1 MKRRD
6 FIALGAA
13 ASLAPLAS
21 TGNVFAQGNK
31 REYYEWRQY
40 HLLPGSNVRNDLNAF
55 LEDVAIPAYN
65 RMGIEPIGVFNA
77 MYGTNRL
84 SLYMLLPHPSLE
96 SVQTSTQQLLDDKKV
111 QKEGGDFMTVSS
123 ENIRYVRM
131 ESSLMV
137 AFEGMPQL
145 AKPTTSGSRIF
156 EMRRYESHNMRAAK
170 RKVEMFDKG
179 EIQIFKDTGLQPV
192 FFGETIIG
200 PHMPNLTYMLW
211 FESMEQRDERWDVF
225 RVSPAWKKLSADPY
239 YADTVS
245 DITDII
251 FRPAS
256 YSQL

>member
-13 ASLAPLAS
+13 AGLAPFAGSQRAS
-21 TGNVFAQGNK
+21 AQGNK

-40 HLLPGSNVRNDLNAF
+40 HLLPGGDTRKNLNSF

-96 SVQTSTQQLLDDKKV
+96 SVVNSTQKLLDDKKV
-111 QKEGGDFMTVSS
+111 QKEGGDFLTVSS
-123 ENIRYVRM
+123 DNINYARI

-137 AFEGMPQL
+137 SFADMPKL
-145 AKPTTSGSRIF
+145 EKPPGGARIF
-156 EMRRYESHNMRAAK
+156 EVRKYESHNMRAGK
-170 RKVEMFDKG
+170 RKVEMFNKG
-179 EIQIFKDTGLQPV
+179 EIQIFRDTGLHPV

-200 PHMPNLTYMLW
+200 PDMPNLTYMLW
-211 FESMEQRDERWDVF
+211 FKDMEQRDENWDVF
-225 RVSPAWKKLSADPY
+225 RNSDAWAKMSSDPY
-239 YADTVS
+239 YDDTVS
-245 DITDII
+245 DITDTI

-256 YSQL
+256 YSQI